1 MGVRGWRQNKIARTC
16 CNCCDV
22 GQSAGKLC
30 TLCGVGCSTGL
41 SSWGL
46 MEWVTCSS
54 ISGWDGV
61 TCSRHGSV
69 TIFYVI
75 DGTDRH
81 FCVQVE
87 SHASYAK
94 TG

>member
-1 MGVRGWRQNKIARTC
+1 MYTTLSRLLDWFV
-16 CNCCDV
+16 
-22 GQSAGKLC
+22 KL
-30 TLCGVGCSTGL
+30 GF
-41 SSWGL
+41 

-69 TIFYVI
+69 TVFYVI
-75 DGTDRH
+75 DGMDRH

-87 SHASYAK
+87 SHASYAN